1 MGSRSWI
8 GIGDSVI
15 QQLRIGADVTVG
27 AGAVVVRYLPDGV
40 TAVGV
45 PARVFPEPDLTLIPV
60 SSPMTLAPW
69 PRFDADQIDAAS
81 SVLSSGKVNVWTG
94 HETKAFEHE
103 FADWCGSTHAVAMAN
118 GSLALSAAYLAI
130 GLGKGVEL
138 ITTPRTFIATASSA
152 VLLGARPVFAD
163 VDPDSGS
170 ITAATIAPLITPRTK
185 AIAVVHLGGWPADM
199 PSICDLA
206 RAHGIV
212 VIEDC
217 AQAHG
222 ARINDQ
228 SVGSFG
234 DVATWSFCQD
244 KILSTA
250 GEGGM
255 VTTSREDLWDAMWA
269 FKDHGKTHQAVFG
282 REHPPGFR
290 WLHERFGSNFRLT
303 ELQSAIG
310 RIQLQRLP
318 EWTAARTRNALL
330 LAEALGDLPAVR
342 VPLPPEGIEHA
353 WYKFYAFVKPD
364 ALADGWSRDRIL
376 SEITEAGYPAFSGSC
391 SEIYLEQCFQDA
403 GLAPAERL
411 PVARLLGE
419 TSLMFLVHPTITPEQ
434 MASYADVVRAVVR
447 RACR

>member
-1 MGSRSWI
+1 MKSPLAAWPQFDDEQI
-8 GIGDSVI
+8 
-15 QQLRIGADVTVG
+15 
-27 AGAVVVRYLPDGV
+27 AVASEVLHSG
-40 TAVGV
+40 
-45 PARVFPEPDLTLIPV
+45 RVNT
-60 SSPMTLAPW
+60 
-69 PRFDADQIDAAS
+69 
-81 SVLSSGKVNVWTG
+81 WTG
-94 HETKAFEHE
+94 GETTAFAQE
-103 FADWCGSTHAVAMAN
+103 FAAWSASTHAIAMAN

-130 GLGKGVEL
+130 GLGQGDEL

-152 VLLGARPVFAD
+152 VLLGAKPVFAD

-170 ITAATIAPLITPRTK
+170 ITAEMIAPLITSSTK

-199 PSICDLA
+199 QGICDLA
-206 RAHGIV
+206 KAHDIP

-222 ARINDQ
+222 AQINGQ

-234 DVATWSFCQD
+234 DVSAWSFCQD
-244 KILSTA
+244 KILTTA

-255 VTTSREDLWDAMWA
+255 VTTSRKDLWDAMWA
-269 FKDHGKTHQAVFG
+269 VKDHGKTHEAVFG

-318 EWTAARTRNALL
+318 EWTAIRTRNAIL
-330 LAEALGDLPAVR
+330 LADALADLTAVR
-342 VPLPPEGIEHA
+342 VPLPPEHLTHA
-353 WYKFYAFVKPD
+353 WYKFYAFVKPE

-376 SEITEAGYPAFSGSC
+376 LEIAALGYPALSGSC
-391 SEIYLEQCFQDA
+391 SEIYLEKCFQDA

-411 PVARLLGE
+411 PMARKLGE
-419 TSLMFLVHPTITPEQ
+419 TSLMFLVHPTITFEQ
-434 MASYADVVRAVVR
+434 IAGYAEAVRSVVKS
-447 RACR
+447 ACR

>member
-1 MGSRSWI
+1 MSFQSK
-8 GIGDSVI
+8 
-15 QQLRIGADVTVG
+15 
-27 AGAVVVRYLPDGV
+27 
-40 TAVGV
+40 
-45 PARVFPEPDLTLIPV
+45 
-60 SSPMTLAPW
+60 LAPW
-69 PRFDADQIDAAS
+69 PQFDAEQIAAAGR
-81 SVLSSGKVNVWTG
+81 VLASGQVNTWTG
-94 HETKAFEHE
+94 EETQAFEQE
-103 FADWCGSTHAVAMAN
+103 FAAWCGCSHAIAMAN

-130 GLGKGVEL
+130 GLDQGDEL

-152 VLLGARPVFAD
+152 VLLGAKPVFAD
-163 VDPDSGS
+163 VDPDSGA
-170 ITAATIAPLITPRTK
+170 ITAATIEPLISPRTK

-199 PSICDLA
+199 SSVCDLA
-206 RAHGIV
+206 RAHGIA

-222 ARINDQ
+222 ARIHGQ

-234 DVATWSFCQD
+234 DVAAWSFCQD
-244 KILSTA
+244 KILTTA

-255 VTTSREDLWDAMWA
+255 LTTSRPELWDAMWA
-269 FKDHGKTHQAVFG
+269 FKDHGKTHEAVFG

-318 EWTAARTRNALL
+318 EWTAVRTRNSLL
-330 LAEALGDLPAVR
+330 LAEALGDLHAVR
-342 VPLPPEGIEHA
+342 VPLPPQHLTHA
-353 WYKFYAFVKPD
+353 WYKFYAFVQPE

-376 SEITEAGYPAFSGSC
+376 SEISALGYPALSGSC
-391 SEIYLEQCFQDA
+391 SEIYLEKCFQDA

-411 PVARLLGE
+411 PVARELGE
-419 TSLMFLVHPTITPEQ
+419 TSLMFFVHPTITSEQ
-434 MASYADVVRAVVR
+434 MAGYAEAVRSVVK

>member
-1 MGSRSWI
+1 
-8 GIGDSVI
+8 
-15 QQLRIGADVTVG
+15 
-27 AGAVVVRYLPDGV
+27 
-40 TAVGV
+40 
-45 PARVFPEPDLTLIPV
+45 
-60 SSPMTLAPW
+60 MTLAPW
-69 PRFDADQIDAAS
+69 PQFDAVQIDAAS
-81 SVLSSGKVNVWTG
+81 RVLASGQVNTWTG
-94 HETKAFEHE
+94 NETRAFEQE
-103 FADWCGSTHAVAMAN
+103 FAYWCGSSQAIAMAN
-118 GSLALSAAYLAI
+118 GSLALSAAYLA
-130 GLGKGVEL
+130 LGFGQGDEL

-152 VLLGARPVFAD
+152 VLLGAKPVFAD
-163 VDPDSGS
+163 VDPDSGA
-170 ITAATIAPLITPRTK
+170 ITAATIAPLITSRTK

-199 PSICDLA
+199 PAICDLA
-206 RAHGIV
+206 RAHGLA

-222 ARINDQ
+222 ARIYGQ
-228 SVGSFG
+228 SVGSFA
-234 DVATWSFCQD
+234 DVAAWSFCQD
-244 KILSTA
+244 KILTTA

-255 VTTSREDLWDAMWA
+255 VTTTRPELWDAMWA
-269 FKDHGKTHQAVFG
+269 FKDHGKTHEAVFG

-318 EWTAARTRNALL
+318 EWTAARTRNALQ
-330 LAEALGDLPAVR
+330 LAEALHDLSAVR
-342 VPLPPEGIEHA
+342 VPLPPEGLTHA

-376 SEITEAGYPAFSGSC
+376 SEITALGYLALSGSC
-391 SEIYLEQCFQDA
+391 SEIYLEKCFQDA

-411 PVARLLGE
+411 PVARELGD

-434 MASYADVVRAVVR
+434 MAGYAEAVRMVVQ

>member
-1 MGSRSWI
+1 MFGQALMACNTSESTLKFH
-8 GIGDSVI
+8 S
-15 QQLRIGADVTVG
+15 APVTV
-27 AGAVVVRYLPDGV
+27 
-40 TAVGV
+40 
-45 PARVFPEPDLTLIPV
+45 
-60 SSPMTLAPW
+60 APW
-69 PRFDADQIDAAS
+69 PHFDTEQIDAAS
-81 SVLSSGKVNVWTG
+81 RVLASGKVNTWTG
-94 HETKAFEHE
+94 QDTKTLEQEYAR
-103 FADWCGSTHAVAMAN
+103 WCGSSHAIAMAN

-130 GLGKGVEL
+130 GLGKGLEL
-138 ITTPRTFIATASSA
+138 ITTPRSFIATASSA
-152 VLLGARPVFAD
+152 VLLGAKPVFAD
-163 VDPDSGS
+163 VDPDSGA

-185 AIAVVHLGGWPADM
+185 AIAVVHLGGWPAAM
-199 PSICDLA
+199 PAICDLA
-206 RAHGIV
+206 RAHGIA

-222 ARINDQ
+222 ARINGQ

-234 DVATWSFCQD
+234 DVAAWSFCQD
-244 KILSTA
+244 KILSTG

-255 VTTSREDLWDAMWA
+255 VTTSRDDLWDAMWA
-269 FKDHGKTHQAVFG
+269 FKDHGKTHEAVFG

-330 LAEALGDLPAVR
+330 LAEALGDLSAVR

-376 SEITEAGYPAFSGSC
+376 SDITALGYPALSGSC
-391 SEIYLEQCFQDA
+391 SEIYLEKCFQNA
-403 GLAPAERL
+403 GLAPVERL

-434 MASYADVVRAVVR
+434 IGSYAEVVRAVVK